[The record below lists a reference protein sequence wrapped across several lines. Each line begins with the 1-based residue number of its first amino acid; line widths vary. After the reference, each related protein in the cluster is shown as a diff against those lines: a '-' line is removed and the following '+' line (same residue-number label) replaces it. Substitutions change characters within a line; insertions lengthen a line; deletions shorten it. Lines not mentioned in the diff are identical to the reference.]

1 MEFTMTQSLF
11 QPSTFSRLCLFATL
25 ACSTCAWSDEV
36 QKIEDN
42 SFLIEEAYNQEEG
55 VIQYIQAYQYSHKT
69 KEWLYTFTQEIPFP
83 NQTHQVSYTLPIGHV
98 KDDKSETGLGDIGL
112 NYRYQVVAN
121 DTVAF
126 APRLSLILP
135 TGDYKKGLGNGA
147 TGYQFNLPLS
157 VVLSEK
163 WISHWNLG
171 GTYTPNAKEASGA
184 KADLNAYFYGA
195 SLIYLQS
202 ETFNWMVEYVR
213 NNAQA
218 VQPDGSKAWDDAA
231 FINPGFRMAK
241 NYASGWQMVSGLSFP
256 IGVGPSRKDNGVLLY
271 LSFEK

>member
-1 MEFTMTQSLF
+1 MTKSAFL
-11 QPSTFSRLCLFATL
+11 PSVFPRLGLIATL
-25 ACSTCAWSDEV
+25 ACSTCAWSEEV
-36 QKIEDN
+36 KKIEDN

-69 KEWLYTFTQEIPFP
+69 KEWIYTFTQEIPFP
-83 NQTHQVSYTLPIGHV
+83 NQTHQVSYTLPIAHV
-98 KDDKSETGLGDIGL
+98 KGDASETGLGDIGL
-112 NYRYQVVAN
+112 NYRYQVIAN

-126 APRLSLILP
+126 APRFSLILP
-135 TGDYKKGLGNGA
+135 TGDYKKGLGNG
-147 TGYQFNLPLS
+147 TLGYQINLPLS

-171 GTYTPNAKEASGA
+171 GTYTPHAKEASGA
-184 KADLNAYFYGA
+184 QADLDAYSYGA

-202 ETFNWMVEYVR
+202 ETFNWMIEYVR

-218 VQPDGSKAWDDAA
+218 AQADSSKVWDDAA
-231 FINPGFRMAK
+231 FINPGFRIAK

-256 IGVGPSRKDNGVLLY
+256 IGVGPSRNDNGVLLY

>member
-1 MEFTMTQSLF
+1 MTR
-11 QPSTFSRLCLFATL
+11 STLLVSALPRLCLFFTL
-25 ACSTCAWSDEV
+25 TCTAHAWSEEV

-42 SFLIEEAYNQEEG
+42 SFLIEEAYNQQEG

-126 APRLSLILP
+126 APRFTLIAP

-147 TGYQFNLPLS
+147 AGYQINLPLS

-163 WISHWNLG
+163 WISHWNAG
-171 GTYTPNAKEASGA
+171 ATYTPNAKEASGA
-184 KADLNAYFYGA
+184 KADLNAYSYGA

-218 VQPDGSKAWDDAA
+218 VQPDSSKVWDDAA
-231 FINPGFRMAK
+231 FVNPGFRFAK

-256 IGVGPSRKDNGVLLY
+256 IGVGPSKNDNGVLLY